1 MIKFNAVKA
10 ATLVAN
16 NESDAARE
24 YNISAEV
31 KTNKGEAGNVQ
42 AGKVTMI
49 GGEQEIATFSGWN
62 ESQLNVTML
71 DVPEEQ
77 KDDLFKAV
85 RLFVSDLRVKASE
98 FDLSTLL

>member
-1 MIKFNAVKA
+1 MIKFSAIKA

-16 NESDAARE
+16 NESDAERI
-24 YNISAEV
+24 YSISAEIETRNG
-31 KTNKGEAGNVQ
+31 KAINVQ
-42 AGKVTMI
+42 SGAVKVL
-49 GGEQEIATFSGWN
+49 GGEQNIATFSGWN
-62 ESQLNVTML
+62 ESQLNVTMH